1 MSSQLTVLA
10 AGGATVPASGNYTAL
25 GLSQVQAIFNQASM
39 PGNSTV
45 VTFDPLNPTIPA
57 VPPADFGNYVLIVPN
72 SATQPLTLAI
82 PSGYGAVILGRG
94 TNATVTGGD
103 ATTRIV
109 SGGLLDYTGAA
120 ALVDASAG
128 SGRITDSAANA
139 IVEVGGGAYSVTATG
154 HASTIRV
161 DNGSPD
167 FIDVRGG
174 SDSIQLGNGPPSG
187 TYFDLYQFAASVSGA
202 TVRTALGDVV
212 TVNGTGYTIVD
223 NATGAGATTI
233 NALWGS
239 STVFAGTG
247 DLYQGQGGSAVT
259 EYIGTGANQTVFGGS
274 GNDTVFGQAGDI
286 VYNQGSGAFS
296 YFIAGSGNATVNG
309 SVAGG
314 GAVFGGTG
322 NTYFTLGNSN
332 DVFVGGSGHDTIV
345 GGAAIPTVFGGSHE
359 TVVIQ
364 GSHVAFVVALGEDE
378 VMDASGAL
386 GGTNFF
392 ALGSQGNVTLIGN
405 PSSGVPDT
413 FQIQSVPGG
422 RVHTVDIQNWHT
434 GDGLFLTG
442 YGQADRDLLDATLNA
457 GGTTFTL
464 SDGTTIRFDGA
475 HPTHGIGGVGF

>member
-1 MSSQLTVLA
+1 M
-10 AGGATVPASGNYTAL
+10 
-25 GLSQVQAIFNQASM
+25 
-39 PGNSTV
+39 
-45 VTFDPLNPTIPA
+45 
-57 VPPADFGNYVLIVPN
+57 
-72 SATQPLTLAI
+72 
-82 PSGYGAVILGRG
+82 ILGRG

-120 ALVDASAG
+120 ALVDASGG
-128 SGRITDSAANA
+128 SGRITDAAANA
-139 IVEVGGGAYSVTATG
+139 IVEVGGGAYSVTASG
-154 HASTIRV
+154 HASTIRI
-161 DNGSPD
+161 DNGGAD
-167 FIDVRGG
+167 FVNATGG
-174 SDSIQLGNGPPSG
+174 SDSIQLGNGPPGG
-187 TYFDLYQFAASVSGA
+187 TYFDLYQYASSVSGA
-202 TVRTALGDVV
+202 TVRTGLGDVV

-223 NATGAGATTI
+223 NAAGAGATTI

-259 EYIGTGANQTVFGGS
+259 EYIATGANQTVFGGS

-296 YFIAGSGNATVNG
+296 YFIAGSGNATING
-309 SVAGG
+309 LIAGG
-314 GAVFGGTG
+314 GAVFGGSG

-332 DVFVGGSGHDTIV
+332 DLFVGRNGHDTIV
-345 GGAAIPTVFGGSHE
+345 GGAAIPTVFGGSNE
-359 TVVIQ
+359 TVRIE
-364 GSHVAFVVALGEDE
+364 GSHVAFVVPLGEGG

-405 PSSGVPDT
+405 GSSGVGDT
-413 FQIQSVPGG
+413 FQVQSVPGG
-422 RVHTVDIQNWHT
+422 RVHTVDIQGWHT

-442 YGQADRDLLDATLNA
+442 YGETDRNLLDATLNS
-457 GGTTFTL
+457 GGSTVTL